1 MVEPYKADLIV
12 AYDTYVAAFE
22 KRFDSTFREVTE
34 PFFQRFVQTIPGKRV
49 LDLGSGA
56 GSNAVL
62 FTKKG
67 FDVTCIDLSQKM
79 VERCM
84 KKGLCAIQGDMEE
97 VQFSPNSFDGI
108 WAYCSLLHLK
118 RENIPRMVECLSTWL
133 KKDGLLGVGFL
144 DEGRADESREDKS
157 YPGVHRWFSYYK
169 MEEIPLFFAN
179 HFDIIF
185 EEKKSAKRSNG
196 NPFYYLHVLM
206 RKK

>member
-1 MVEPYKADLIV
+1 MESYKNDLIV
-12 AYDTYVAAFE
+12 AYDTYADSFE
-22 KRFDSTFREVTE
+22 KRFDATFIEVTE
-34 PFFQRFVQTIPGKRV
+34 PFFQKFIQNLPGKKV

-56 GSNAVL
+56 GSN
-62 FTKKG
+62 G
-67 FDVTCIDLSQKM
+67 FYLQNNGFNVTCLDLSHAMIK
-79 VERCM
+79 RSRG
-84 KKGLCAIQGDMEE
+84 KGLESIQGDMEE
-97 VQFSPNSFDGI
+97 VHFSSNIFDGI

-118 RENIPRMVECLSTWL
+118 RENIPRMVERLSTWL

-144 DEGRADESREDKS
+144 DEGRPDESREDKS

-169 MEEIPLFFAN
+169 TEEISTVFAN

-196 NPFYYLHVLM
+196 DSFHYLHFLM